1 MDSCPSDDRTM
12 LESSPTQARREID
25 NQSLLDSSIS
35 SQPMEN
41 VRSWLS
47 LSPSPPPSRSSLRG
61 RSPSQQSANGS
72 GILDQRM
79 HREARDD
86 ERSQPTSLRTDIQSL
101 VDKSFARRP
110 TSPFTFQSQDHSKTI
125 GSESS
130 ETWRG
135 TVSKSKGHSSMTSP
149 TLEKKLPSSSWA
161 LSEFIE
167 GFRRKRS
174 EKEQDALGAED
185 WPTLPIYQ
193 TTGASSLRRSL
204 ETVTLPEKPSLETE
218 TESPRSGLLRSTSL
232 KCLSSD
238 KLDPSLSLPA
248 PPKSMHRSYESLL
261 ESEKT
266 EGSFSRRLSSSVGD
280 GPGKFAQSKLRLRRP
295 CIDAPL
301 EEVEDPDLGKESLV
315 FQNRRFSNLLNEPLE
330 PDFLSW
336 KLPRYEQK
344 PKVSFDD
351 YVPAIRKSSS
361 PTRARKDR
369 GDSLKPGTSMNKS
382 ETSSDCL
389 FLGSSSAFQENL
401 EPKEDTGHLS
411 DSSSSSSSAMSYRS
425 ADSIKS
431 RPGSQKQDEES
442 DRRSRHGTWKAAER
456 QDEVESIMKKYLQ
469 K

>member
-1 MDSCPSDDRTM
+1 MW
-12 LESSPTQARREID
+12 RE
-25 NQSLLDSSIS
+25 
-35 SQPMEN
+35 
-41 VRSWLS
+41 
-47 LSPSPPPSRSSLRG
+47 
-61 RSPSQQSANGS
+61 
-72 GILDQRM
+72 
-79 HREARDD
+79 
-86 ERSQPTSLRTDIQSL
+86 
-101 VDKSFARRP
+101 
-110 TSPFTFQSQDHSKTI
+110 
-125 GSESS
+125 
-130 ETWRG
+130 
-135 TVSKSKGHSSMTSP
+135 TVSKSKSHSSSP
-149 TLEKKLPSSSWA
+149 TLEKKSPSSSWA

-174 EKEQDALGAED
+174 DKEKDALGAED

-204 ETVTLPEKPSLETE
+204 ETVTLPEKSPLETE

-238 KLDPSLSLPA
+238 KYDSSLSLPA
-248 PPKSMHRSYESLL
+248 PPKLMYRSCDSLL
-261 ESEKT
+261 ESENT
-266 EGSFSRRLSSSVGD
+266 EGTFNRMLSPSMGD
-280 GPGKFAQSKLRLRRP
+280 SPGKFAQSKLRLRRP

-330 PDFLSW
+330 PDLLTW

-351 YVPAIRKSSS
+351 YVPAIRKSNS
-361 PTRARKDR
+361 PTRARKDK
-369 GDSLKPGTSMNKS
+369 GDDLKPGTSMYKS
-382 ETSSDCL
+382 ETSSARL
-389 FLGSSSAFQENL
+389 SPGSSSTFLENI
-401 EPKEDTGHLS
+401 EPKEDKGHLS

-431 RPGSQKQDEES
+431 RPGSKNREEET
-442 DRRSRHGTWKAAER
+442 DRTSRYGTWMDAKR